1 MRWFYQVMT
10 GQMRMRLAYPWGFW
24 VSLSLELFVVAS
36 INWYLWSAVID
47 SRGGEAFP
55 GYTLRTLVLYSMITS
70 ILRKVQ
76 MNSDQFGGLGD
87 DIYSGSLNKYLV
99 YPVSYFGFRYAMHLG
114 GSLISFCQSSLALF
128 IFWVFFAL
136 QDMPLPGL
144 TSLLQFLVLVFL
156 GISIRFLIN
165 AWLQTLAFWF
175 EQVWALLVLFS
186 FLIMLLG
193 GQLIPMDLYPAWA
206 RDILFYTPFPI
217 LAAWPAE
224 ALLGKMSWTTFLQAC
239 SISCVWIVIFNGIAR
254 FTFGRGVRNYSGIGA

>member
-1 MRWFYQVMT
+1 MKWFWQVMS

-36 INWYLWSAVID
+36 INWYLWSAVLA

-55 GYTLRTLVLYSMITS
+55 GFTLRTLVLYSMITS

-76 MNSDQFGGLGD
+76 VNSDQFAGVSD

-114 GSLISFCQSSLALF
+114 GSLVSFCQSFLALLL
-128 IFWVFFAL
+128 FWVLFAL
-136 QDMPLPGL
+136 QDMPLPGF
-144 TSLLQFLVLVFL
+144 TSLFQFLVLVVF
-156 GISIRFLIN
+156 GVTIRFLIN
-165 AWLQTLAFWF
+165 ACLQTLAFWF

-193 GQLIPMDLYPAWA
+193 GQLIPMDLYPTWA
-206 RDILFYTPFPI
+206 RDILFYTPFPM

-224 ALLGKMSWTTFLQAC
+224 ALLGKMSWTQFLQAC
-239 SISCVWIVIFNGIAR
+239 GIGGGWIIIFNGIVR
-254 FTFGRGVRNYSGIGA
+254 FSFGRGVRNYSGIGA

>member
-1 MRWFYQVMT
+1 MRWFWQVMS

-24 VSLSLELFVVAS
+24 ISLSLELFVVAS
-36 INWYLWSAVID
+36 INWYLWSAVLA
-47 SRGGEAFP
+47 SRGGESFP
-55 GYTLRTLVLYSMITS
+55 GFTLRTLVLYSMITS

-76 MNSDQFGGLGD
+76 MNSDQFGGIGD

-114 GSLISFCQSSLALF
+114 GSLISFCQSFLALLL
-128 IFWVFFAL
+128 FWAVFAL
-136 QDMPLPGL
+136 QDLAWPGAA
-144 TSLLQFLVLVFL
+144 SLVQFLVLVIF
-156 GISIRFLIN
+156 GITIRFLIN
-165 AWLQTLAFWF
+165 ACLQTLAFWF
-175 EQVWALLVLFS
+175 EQVWALLVLLN

-224 ALLGKMSWTTFLQAC
+224 VLLGKMSWIKFLQGC
-239 SISCVWIVIFNGIAR
+239 GIGCLWILFFNILAR
-254 FTFGRGVRNYSGIGA
+254 FSFSRGVRNYSGIGA